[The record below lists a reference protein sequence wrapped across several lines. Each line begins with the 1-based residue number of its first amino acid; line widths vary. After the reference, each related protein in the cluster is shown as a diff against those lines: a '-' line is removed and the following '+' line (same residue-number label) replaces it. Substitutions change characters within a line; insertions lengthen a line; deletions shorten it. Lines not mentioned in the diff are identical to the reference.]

1 MNLRNISAQLL
12 SAIFILSA
20 CTLSAQSVQQAANLT
35 RNEQFEDAARML
47 QSLKSKKPTDPV
59 LAYQMAWNSLKSDEV
74 EAAMSAFQEAFTL
87 NPKSPEGLVGAG
99 IKALWEGKDTEAENL
114 FHQGLAVAKKKVS
127 AMRNNIGEA
136 YMLAPNRNLDQA
148 LIYLKAA
155 TENDAANAEGFVL
168 LGDALW
174 AKNPIDASPAIQN
187 YISAE
192 DLAAANRV
200 EAITKQGKV
209 WTRARVF
216 ERAQQDFTRAIAL
229 DANYAPVYREYG
241 DMYYSR
247 GKIDSALFYYQEYL
261 RRNSNPSARRKY
273 VSALYLAKQYD
284 QAISEGESLLQV
296 QEFPN
301 IYGLLA
307 YSIAERSNSNA
318 ADAAKGLMYLDRYAA
333 KSPDRKTRATD
344 VYTKSTLLALSGDSA
359 EAFRVREEAL
369 KVDGAKDVWF
379 DDLASWYYKRKR
391 YADAARIY
399 ALKSEMGK
407 KMTLNDQIYQGMS
420 NYYIK
425 DYLMADS
432 IMAKVL
438 SLSPDYNYGRLIRAK
453 SNLQLDTFQESWSA
467 KPFFEEW
474 MANLKPEEQGKNKN
488 DLTIANAYLATY
500 FKEQKNWVE
509 AKKYY
514 TALLALDPTNAE
526 AKKFM
531 DSKEAKAVQ

>member
-1 MNLRNISAQLL
+1 MNIRNISIYLL
-12 SAIFILSA
+12 PSVF
-20 CTLSAQSVQQAANLT
+20 TLTAVSINAQSVQQAAIYT
-35 RNEQFEDAARML
+35 RNEQYEDASRML
-47 QSLKSKKPTDPV
+47 QSLKTKKPTDPV
-59 LAYQMAWNSLKSDEV
+59 LAYQQAWNALKSDDV
-74 EAAMSAFQEAFTL
+74 DAAMKFFHEAYTL
-87 NPKSPEGLVGAG
+87 NVKSAEGLVGMG
-99 IKALWEGKDTEAENL
+99 IKMLWESKPAEAETH
-114 FHQGLAVAKKKVS
+114 FQQGLALAKKKIS
-127 AMRNNIGEA
+127 AMRNNIAEA
-136 YMLAPNRNLDQA
+136 YMLAPKRDLNKA
-148 LIYLKAA
+148 IEYLKTA
-155 TENDAANAEGFVL
+155 TESDNLNAEGYVL

-187 YISAE
+187 YITAE
-192 DLAAANRV
+192 DLAGVNKV
-200 EAITKQGKV
+200 VAITKQGKV

-216 ERAQQDFTRAIAL
+216 DRARQDFDRAIVI

-241 DMYYSR
+241 DYFYAR
-247 GKIDSALFYYQEYL
+247 GKIDSALSYYQEYL
-261 RRNSNPSARRKY
+261 RRNNNPSARRKY

-284 QAISEGESLLQV
+284 QAISEGEQLLQV

-318 ADAAKGLMYLDRYAA
+318 ADAAKGLMYLDRYAT
-333 KSPDRKTRATD
+333 KSPDRKQTALD
-344 VYTKSTLLALSGDSA
+344 IYTKSTLLAISGDSI
-359 EAFRVREEAL
+359 ESLRVREDAL
-369 KVDGAKDVWF
+369 RMEGAKDAWF
-379 DDLASWYYKRKR
+379 DDMTSGYYKRKR

-500 FKEQKNWVE
+500 YKEQKNWVE

-531 DSKEAKAVQ
+531 DSKEAKAIK